1 MSAQSK
7 ASYHSLLEEG
17 KSWVY
22 DYHHF
27 EEHENEPTTEKVY
40 PVRYTLLGDTLIGDK
55 SYYKM
60 YQEQDN
66 QTAYY
71 GAYREEGLKVFA
83 RFPLI
88 DKDIIVADFEYK
100 GLYDPDGY
108 NENDSYSTIKEY
120 IDYIEVDGIKYRRH
134 TYYESEKEDR
144 LVIGVEGIGYT
155 KYGLKYP
162 SIYGPEPD
170 YLCDYEVF
178 ASCELNG
185 KCIFTNEDFYKEA
198 VAQELDDEYI
208 PFVEEGKTWYCG
220 YNHPGVTTP
229 PTPESPFGKFIDCIF
244 TMSGDTEINGKT
256 YKKVYCQF
264 KEYYGDEEQHYYCA
278 VREEGYRVYI
288 VEEEA
293 TEEQLIYDFSHWGEN
308 VTLTYNDLKYGR
320 DGGKRRER
328 LLPGQVEF
336 TVCKYIGEDLD
347 LSYGAGVWVVGV
359 GAAIENPFAF
369 ESLYILY
376 DEPRFGKHI
385 SVYTCMKDGKYI
397 YIDDWRAS
405 HGSPITAIEDR
416 INIDNSSK
424 SSHLYDLQGR
434 RLSTQPT
441 KGVYIQN
448 GKKVVIK

>member
-1 MSAQSK
+1 MRILLSLLSLLVTLGMSAQSK

-170 YLCDYEVF
+170 CLCDYEVF

-198 VAQELDDEYI
+198 VAQEL
-208 PFVEEGKTWYCG
+208 V
-220 YNHPGVTTP
+220 
-229 PTPESPFGKFIDCIF
+229 IDCIF

-328 LLPGQVEF
+328 FLPGQVEF

-385 SVYTCMKDGKYI
+385 SVYTCMKDGKYV

>member
-1 MSAQSK
+1 
-7 ASYHSLLEEG
+7 
-17 KSWVY
+17 
-22 DYHHF
+22 
-27 EEHENEPTTEKVY
+27 
-40 PVRYTLLGDTLIGDK
+40 
-55 SYYKM
+55 
-60 YQEQDN
+60 
-66 QTAYY
+66 
-71 GAYREEGLKVFA
+71 
-83 RFPLI
+83 
-88 DKDIIVADFEYK
+88 
-100 GLYDPDGY
+100 
-108 NENDSYSTIKEY
+108 
-120 IDYIEVDGIKYRRH
+120 
-134 TYYESEKEDR
+134 
-144 LVIGVEGIGYT
+144 
-155 KYGLKYP
+155 
-162 SIYGPEPD
+162 
-170 YLCDYEVF
+170 
-178 ASCELNG
+178 
-185 KCIFTNEDFYKEA
+185 
-198 VAQELDDEYI
+198 
-208 PFVEEGKTWYCG
+208 
-220 YNHPGVTTP
+220 
-229 PTPESPFGKFIDCIF
+229 
-244 TMSGDTEINGKT
+244 MSGDTEINGKT

-328 LLPGQVEF
+328 FLPGQVEF